1 MPAAISPTTVGV
13 STPYTITG
21 SRAVIADLSLDLT
34 SVTPPEFTVD
44 YPTGTAGV
52 QIVLA
57 NRPPNPLVV
66 NEDLTAMPSGGSVTH
81 GNRTIEVDKASGG
94 GTETLTC
101 RIIAVS
107 GATTNDAWTVR
118 IQATAPPAAPGWHFQ
133 QADNDAAPPG
143 PTIPRLMCD
152 PTSGFTPSG
161 NVREKQGVTFTG
173 VAPEG
178 PATRVGGPPPA
189 VSARW
194 SFTGPLAIPAFPSC
208 GPVAGLPSFAATMPG
223 VYGDTQ
229 ITVTEEVWFDSACP
243 TPGFLRSS
251 ATNSFTIQP
260 RPQRL
265 MLVLDRSGSMAL
277 ESRWDNAV
285 KGARLLVHLIA
296 ALRPGVNVGDQVGI
310 LEFDDPVC
318 NWHATVDPAHVGDKV
333 PLGPLAAAD
342 ALVSGKPSLDFGA
355 PGACTPIGDALVKS
369 MDELGA
375 LGFLDD
381 PHFTIILLTDGIE
394 NSGTSKVDPATSS
407 PGTVT
412 LFNDYRTAHPNV
424 NNRLSLFAIGLG
436 TYVQDHVLNAL
447 PLPPGLPATTNPPIY
462 RNVTKVPELVDA
474 IGQMVSFSLEAR
486 QALTLGWHP
495 SPDNSPIKPGPPDD
509 AADDPDPDAG
519 AHPGAVY
526 FKLESNVRMV
536 AVAVLWPDN
545 PTDTPADELVLA
557 RRDLSAPPG
566 SSFTTV
572 ATLLKKSPTHGFVSV
587 DLGVAAPAT
596 MWRIAHLRGGVAQT
610 IGRDDILVFKDLFAK
625 ADIFFDRTAYGTGES
640 MVISARVRAG
650 DQPVSGAKIGVELA
664 EPGESLG
671 SFLVQGSKGYEPPR
685 QRGGDPLSPKALM
698 LDTILRNRQLGG
710 LPLLEPTGIFVDG
723 TSELH
728 EVADHPDGPGNYEN
742 TFGPLTKEGTYTF
755 RFHVEGT
762 LPDGSPYDEVM
773 TISKWSGVKVDPFGS
788 TFVLNLGVTAPAG
801 MQALQAVVTPRD
813 RGGQYLG
820 PFWPNVIEF
829 HSDVGSFQGEV
840 ESRFD
845 GSYAQ
850 TLVYPKGTTPVV
862 GVSVQGTPFPPVVG
876 AKGCLG
882 LLLRPLLWLIRLLI
896 RLATGK

>member
-1 MPAAISPTTVGV
+1 MPAAISPTTLGL

-34 SVTPPEFTVD
+34 AATPPEFTVD

-101 RIIAVS
+101 RIIAAS
-107 GATTNDAWTVR
+107 GAEKNDAWTVR
-118 IQATAPPAAPGWHFQ
+118 IQATAPPAAPGWHVQ

-189 VSARW
+189 VVSARW

-208 GPVAGLPSFAATMPG
+208 GPVAGVPSFAATMPG
-223 VYGDTQ
+223 VYGDTP

-251 ATNSFTIQP
+251 ASNSFTIQP
-260 RPQRL
+260 TPQRL
-265 MLVLDRSGSMAL
+265 MLVLDRSGSMAS
-277 ESRWDNAV
+277 EGRWDNAV
-285 KGARLLVHLIA
+285 RGARLLVHLIA

-318 NWHATVDPAHVGDKV
+318 DWHSATFNDATCDWLPAGSVSPAHVGDKV
-333 PLGPLAAAD
+333 PLGTLAAAD
-342 ALVSGKPSLDFGA
+342 ALISAKPSLDFGV
-355 PGACTPIGDALVKS
+355 PGACTPIGDALMKA
-369 MDELGA
+369 MCELR
-375 LGFLDD
+375 LGMVGD

-394 NSGTSKVDPATSS
+394 NSGTSRVDPAAIV
-407 PGTVT
+407 PADIT
-412 LFNDYRTAHPNV
+412 LFSDFRAANPAV
-424 NNRLSLFAIGLG
+424 SNNLFLFAIGLG
-436 TYVQDHVLNAL
+436 THVQDSVLNAL

-462 RNVTKVPELVDA
+462 RNVTKVHELVDA

-486 QALTLGWHP
+486 QKPPLAVAI
-495 SPDNSPIKPGPPDD
+495 SPADPAPP
-509 AADDPDPDAG
+509 A
-519 AHPGAVY
+519 GAVY
-526 FKLESNVRMV
+526 FELESNVRMV

-545 PTDTPADELVLA
+545 PTDTPTDTLVLS
-557 RRDLSAPPG
+557 RRNIPVPPPPDDG
-566 SSFTTV
+566 FTTV
-572 ATLLKKSPTHGFVSV
+572 GAVAKKSPTHGFISV
-587 DLGVAAPAT
+587 DLGVGAAPAT
-596 MWRIAHLRGGVAQT
+596 QWRIEHQRGGVPQA
-610 IGRDDILVFKDLFAK
+610 IGPDDILVFKDLFAK

-650 DQPVSGAKIGVELA
+650 DQPVSGATIRVELA

-671 SFLVQGSKGYEPPR
+671 SFLVQGSKGYEPPP

-698 LDTILRNRQLGG
+698 LDTILRNRHLEG

-728 EVADHPDGPGNYEN
+728 EVAGHPDGPGNYEN
-742 TFGPLTKEGTYTF
+742 SFGPLTKEGTYTF

-850 TLVYPKGTTPVV
+850 MLVYPKGTTPVV

-882 LLLRPLLWLIRLLI
+882 LLLRPLLWLIGLLI